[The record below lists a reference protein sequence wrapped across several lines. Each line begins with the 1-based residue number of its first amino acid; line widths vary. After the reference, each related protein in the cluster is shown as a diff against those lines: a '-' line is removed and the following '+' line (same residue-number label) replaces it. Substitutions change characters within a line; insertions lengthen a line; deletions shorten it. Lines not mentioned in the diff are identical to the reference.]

1 MNKIFLVFL
10 LSLAPIFTSNAF
22 AAMSPLSVAIVPP
35 VQFPSSDFTV
45 TGLRASLLYGQHQQV
60 YGFDFGLIGNV
71 TTQRFT
77 GIAVS
82 GLFNYTKG
90 ETTAIGAQLAGLT
103 NMNSG
108 KTNVYGVQAALG
120 MNYNTAESSVT
131 GLQLAAVNLS
141 EHTNIYGVQVGL
153 YNKAQTVYGFQ
164 IGLVNVVDNL
174 HGLQIGLIN
183 FHRQGVFTV
192 SPILNFGF

>member
-1 MNKIFLVFL
+1 MNKIILVLL
-10 LSLAPIFTSNAF
+10 LSVSSIITVNAH

-45 TGLRASLLYGQHQQV
+45 TGLRASLLYGQHQQI
-60 YGFDFGLIGNV
+60 YGFDFGLIGNI
-71 TTQRFT
+71 TTQRFN

-82 GLFNYTKG
+82 GLFNYTRG

-108 KTNVYGVQAALG
+108 KTNVYGLQAALG
-120 MNYNTAESSVT
+120 MNMNTAESSVV
-131 GLQLAAVNLS
+131 GIQLAAVNLS
-141 EHTNIYGVQVGL
+141 EHTDIYGLQLGL
-153 YNKAQTVYGFQ
+153 YNKAQRVYGFQ